1 MNLSY
6 SEEYEA
12 FRREVRAF
20 LDEHWTAED
29 RAAAAEAPILAMPR
43 PQTPREAAFRRKAV
57 EAGYLYKSV
66 PRAYGGSEQPF
77 DAYKSTIIVEEFRA
91 AKAPR
96 EIPGQGV
103 AMLVPTL
110 VEHGTPEQK
119 EEFIRPTIE
128 GELIWCQ
135 GYSEPGAGSDLASLR
150 TKGELDGDHWV
161 VNGQKI
167 WTSNASEAHWMF
179 ALVRTEPDAPK
190 HKGITYMLIK
200 MDTPGIE
207 VRPLKQLNGGT
218 DFTEVF
224 FENVRVPKDSIVGRR
239 GEGWPVSRST
249 LKHERAL
256 IGGTEYVRKTFD
268 GLVMLAQFTNLRGRP
283 AIQHDAVRQRLV
295 ELEARLIAAEFHGKR
310 LLTMSGRKQET
321 GLAGLITKNATSYL
335 QRDLVSAALDIMGDG
350 AALAS
355 GEEKAPFSGMFV
367 DAYMWTFALLIGG
380 GTTNIQRNIVAE
392 RGLGMPRD
400 PATKR

>member
-20 LDEHWTAED
+20 LDQHWTED
-29 RAAAAEAPILAMPR
+29 DRTTAAEAPILAMPR
-43 PQTPREAAFRRKAV
+43 RQTEREADLRRKAV
-57 EAGYLYKSV
+57 DAGYLYKSV

-77 DAYKSTIIVEEFRA
+77 DAFKSTIISEEFRR

-110 VEHGTPEQK
+110 VEHGTPAQK
-119 EEFIRPTIE
+119 DELIKPTIQ
-128 GELIWCQ
+128 GDLLWCQ

-190 HKGITYMLIK
+190 HHGITYMLIK

-224 FENVRVPKDSIVGRR
+224 FEDVRVPKESIVGKR
-239 GEGWPVSRST
+239 GEGWQVSRST
-249 LKHERAL
+249 LKHERAF
-256 IGGTEYVRKTFD
+256 IGGTDYVRKTFD
-268 GLVMLAQFTNLRGRP
+268 GLLMLAQFTKLRGQP
-283 AIQHDAVRQRLV
+283 AIQQQSIRERLV
-295 ELEARLIAAEFHGKR
+295 ELEARLVAAEYHGKR
-310 LLTMSGRKQET
+310 LLTMSGRKQDT
-321 GLAGLITKNATSYL
+321 GLAGLITKNATSKL
-335 QRDLVSAALDIMGDG
+335 QYDLVNTALDIMGDG
-350 AALAS
+350 TALAT

-380 GTTNIQRNIVAE
+380 GTTNIQRNIIAE
-392 RGLGMPRD
+392 RGLGLPRD

>member
-20 LDEHWTAED
+20 LDEHWTQDD
-29 RAAAAEAPILAMPR
+29 RATAAEAPILAMPR
-43 PQTPREAAFRRKAV
+43 QQTEREAEFRRKAV
-57 EAGYLYKSV
+57 GAGYLYKSV
-66 PRAYGGSEQPF
+66 PREYGGSEQAF
-77 DAYKSTIIVEEFRA
+77 DAFKSTIIVEEFRV

-110 VEHGTPEQK
+110 VEHGTTEQK
-119 EEFIRPTIE
+119 EQFIQPTIQ
-128 GELIWCQ
+128 GDLIWCQ

-167 WTSNASEAHWMF
+167 WTSNASEADWMF

-190 HKGITYMLIK
+190 HQGITYMLIK

-224 FENVRVPKDSIVGRR
+224 LENVRVPKDSIVNKR
-239 GEGWPVSRST
+239 GEGWSVSRST
-249 LKHERAL
+249 LKHERAF
-256 IGGTEYVRKTFD
+256 IGGTDYVRKTFD

-283 AIQHDAVRQRLV
+283 AIKNEGIQERLV
-295 ELEARLIAAEFHGKR
+295 SLEARLIAAEYHGKR
-310 LLTMSGRKQET
+310 LLTMSGRKEDT
-321 GLAGLITKNATSYL
+321 GLAGLITKNATSQL
-335 QRDLVSAALDIMGDG
+335 QHDLVSAALDIMGDG
-350 AALAS
+350 AALAT

-392 RGLGMPRD
+392 RGLGLPRD